1 MRRPFTGLNM
11 APSKPRILLV
21 DDHPV
26 MRMGLV
32 QLLTGTGEF
41 EVCGEAGSAKEAVD
55 MLAKVKPVD
64 LVIVDMALPDKNGIE
79 FIKDLKA
86 MDEKFKCLVVSSHDE
101 NVYAERAL
109 RAGARGYVMKNEA
122 PRLLVDGVRKVIN
135 GGVFVC
141 ENMMAK
147 MMESIA
153 GLRSSSSVSALTDR
167 ELEVFRLIGEG
178 RTTREIAGLLHIGIR
193 TVDTHRTHIKDKM
206 GLRDSAEVTYRAI
219 QWAESQS

>member
-1 MRRPFTGLNM
+1 M
-11 APSKPRILLV
+11 ASSKPRIVIV

-32 QLLTGTGEF
+32 QLLTSSGEF
-41 EVCGEAGSAKEAVD
+41 EVCGEAGSAEEAIEV
-55 MLAKVKPVD
+55 LKNENEVD
-64 LVIVDMALPDKNGIE
+64 LVIVDMALPDRNGIE
-79 FIKDLKA
+79 FIKDLKT
-86 MDEKFKCLVVSSHDE
+86 MDRELKCLVVSSHDE

-109 RAGARGYVMKNEA
+109 RAGARGYVMKNQA
-122 PRLLVDGVRKVIN
+122 PRLLIDGVRRVIG

-153 GLRSSSSVSALTDR
+153 GLGGSSSVSALTDR
-167 ELEVFRLIGEG
+167 ELEVFRMIGEG
-178 RTTREIAGLLHIGIR
+178 KTTREIAGLLNIGIR